1 MKKQGHSNVQNAWV
15 QGVSGQVTKPMV
27 HITQFEL
34 QCATLSID
42 SYDYAA
48 ILASPEMLQWIQSN
62 KNDRYIPSSLLRALG
77 AHGKTIWDDTSEPRR
92 LPRESKEDQQVVLQE
107 STAVLCIS
115 TR

>member
-34 QCATLSID
+34 QCKTLNID

-48 ILASPEMLQWIQSN
+48 ILENSELLDWIQAN
-62 KNDRYIPSSLLRALG
+62 KNDRYIPSKLLHKLG
-77 AHGKTIWDDTSEPRR
+77 ARGKTLWDDTSEPRH
-92 LPRESKEDQQVVLQE
+92 LPRASQEDIRVALQE
-107 STAVLCIS
+107 STAVQNIT